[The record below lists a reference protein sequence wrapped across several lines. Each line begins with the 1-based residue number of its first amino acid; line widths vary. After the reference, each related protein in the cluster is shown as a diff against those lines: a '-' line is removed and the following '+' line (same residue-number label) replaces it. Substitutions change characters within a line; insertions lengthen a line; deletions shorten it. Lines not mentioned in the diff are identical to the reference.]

1 MLNYCS
7 LSVWGPFPSSMQSS
21 FIVLYVNS
29 GCASCWFI
37 SIFRTCTSAPAAL
50 LQFLNDMC
58 SLSSHHQIH
67 PPFGFCVHQCI
78 DLQYTQF
85 CHYVPITSFFLPSS
99 LHPVKHSFTNY
110 NVPPRLS
117 SFLSCISAPLRPVLL
132 RLSLVTQ
139 AVGTCAPSWTAPCR
153 MSVTCIYWWRRRRSR
168 LCGEPS
174 WKKGGA
180 TVHLLT
186 CCSLWWWGTLT
197 LNNKIFCFAAI

>member
-1 MLNYCS
+1 MMTCVLCPHITKYTHHLGSVFISALTCS
-7 LSVWGPFPSSMQSS
+7 THNSVIMFQSS
-21 FIVLYVNS
+21 HL
-29 GCASCWFI
+29 
-37 SIFRTCTSAPAAL
+37 
-50 LQFLNDMC
+50 
-58 SLSSHHQIH
+58 
-67 PPFGFCVHQCI
+67 
-78 DLQYTQF
+78 
-85 CHYVPITSFFLPSS
+85 FLPSS

-117 SFLSCISAPLRPVLL
+117 SFLSCISALLRPVLL

-197 LNNKIFCFAAI
+197 LNNKIFCFFAI